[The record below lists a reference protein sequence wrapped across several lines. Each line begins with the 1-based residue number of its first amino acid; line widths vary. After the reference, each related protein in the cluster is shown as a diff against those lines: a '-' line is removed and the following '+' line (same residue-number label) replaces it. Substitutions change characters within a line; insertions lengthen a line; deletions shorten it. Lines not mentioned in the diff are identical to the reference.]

1 MVKILSSPRLDVY
14 GQMAL
19 DDVLVQEESLKTED
33 LCRFFNW
40 RGGPCA
46 TFGYAQFYQSC
57 KAQFEALG
65 IREYTRRPTGGGIV
79 LHKDDL
85 TFSLIFNYGGVLNVR
100 QIYDKL
106 HGLIR
111 EGFERS
117 GIKFDSYGAQSD
129 YRPSPGGV
137 SSSCFNNPVG
147 GDLMDGGRKILGG
160 AMRRYGGRILYQGS
174 LQYKGARGSGEF
186 ESIIACAFADFLG
199 VSDLNGLELPPTV
212 IKGAE
217 RLVLERYRTQS
228 WIGKF

>member
-1 MVKILSSPRLDVY
+1 MVRLLACAPFEVY
-14 GQMAL
+14 AQMAL
-19 DDVLVQEESLKTED
+19 DDILVQEESLKTED

-65 IREYTRRPTGGGIV
+65 ITEYTRRPTGGGIV

-85 TFSLIFNYGGVLNVR
+85 TFSLIFNYGGALNVR

-111 EGFERS
+111 EGFERG
-117 GIKFDSYGAQSD
+117 GIKFDSYGAHSD
-129 YRPSPGGV
+129 YRPAPNGV
-137 SSSCFNNPVG
+137 SASCFTNPVG
-147 GDLMDGGRKILGG
+147 GDLMAGGQKILGG
-160 AMRRYGGRILYQGS
+160 AMRRYGDRILYQGS
-174 LQYKGARGSGEF
+174 LQYKGARGNGEF
-186 ESIIACAFADFLG
+186 EGIIARAFSDFLG
-199 VSDLNGLELPPTV
+199 GAELKKEDISPA
-212 IKGAE
+212 IIQRAE
-217 RLVLERYRTQS
+217 RLAAERYRAET